1 MCRYA
6 FSGPYKIHFT
16 CFECRKAFKQ
26 PSLEDWMKLQGY
38 GFALKQLWRAAS
50 YPPGRR
56 EVLETQFGVTLV
68 ELESRYHEAAFKCP
82 ECKQPM
88 ANLGRDFKAPRRSD
102 IRAWKAIQ
110 KVYRLGHAFQTCG
123 CDGPGFIPASELEY
137 QGLSETDARDLPES
151 CKKLFSKPPY
161 QLRGQKGGYQVLA
174 NASCR
179 NQICDENA
187 NRLTA

>member
-38 GFALKQLWRAAS
+38 GFALKQLWRAAT

-56 EVLETQFGVTLV
+56 EELESQFGVTLV

-82 ECKQPM
+82 ECKHPM
-88 ANLGRDFKAPRRSD
+88 ANLGRDFKAPRNSD

-137 QGLSETDARDLPES
+137 QDYLKLMRETYLNHA
-151 CKKLFSKPPY
+151 KNY
-161 QLRGQKGGYQVLA
+161 LA
-174 NASCR
+174 NLRTNSEDRKAA
-179 NQICDENA
+179 A
-187 NRLTA
+187 NYWRTRVAAIKFAMKRELA